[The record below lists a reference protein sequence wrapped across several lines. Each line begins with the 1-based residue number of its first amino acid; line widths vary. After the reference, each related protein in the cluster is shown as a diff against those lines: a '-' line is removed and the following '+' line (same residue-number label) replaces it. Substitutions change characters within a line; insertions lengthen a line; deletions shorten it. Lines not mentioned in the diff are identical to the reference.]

1 MKSKIKNFTVKVE
14 VYKQLWIVLEQT
26 NKKLFDNY
34 LSTLCE
40 RLRNSLVTNDFA
52 NYFDRYWVPYKEKWG
67 YYYRV
72 GLDINITMFSE
83 AFHRVFKHKYLKWKA
98 NKRVDKCLVSLIKF
112 NRGKTFERIKKLT
125 KGKLT
130 QKVSTIQ
137 ARYRNNLNLDFWSIT
152 QSEENSWICKSE
164 DGKRKYAVILNSQ
177 RCDDPQCSSKC
188 SNCNICVHT
197 YTCSCVDFLLYST
210 ICKHI
215 HLVHQYRE
223 RNERKTEICEEPITE
238 RNDDKDEE
246 FIQLTEM
253 VKEKKSQIFL

>member
-1 MKSKIKNFTVKVE
+1 M
-14 VYKQLWIVLEQT
+14 
-26 NKKLFDNY
+26 FDDY

-40 RLRNSLVTNDFA
+40 RLNNSIVNDFA
-52 NYFDRYWVPYKEKWG
+52 NYFDRYWVPCKEKWG

-72 GLDINITMFSE
+72 GLGINTNMFCE
-83 AFHRVFKHKYLKWKA
+83 AFHRVFKYTYLKGKA
-98 NKRVDKCLVSLIKF
+98 NKRVDKCLVNLIKF
-112 NRGKTFERIKKLT
+112 KRDKTFERIKKLT

-130 QKVSTIQ
+130 QKLSMIQ
-137 ARYRNNLNLDFWSIT
+137 ARHRNSLNLDFGSVT
-152 QSEENSWICKSE
+152 QSEDNSWICKSE
-164 DGKRKYAVILNSQ
+164 DGNRNYTVILNSQ
-177 RCDDPQCSSKC
+177 RCDDRQCSLKC
-188 SNCNICVHT
+188 SSCNICVHT

-253 VKEKKSQIFL
+253 VKDKTKSDFALTKKNVSVYF